1 MDKRELAKIPLMDA
15 PADLVER
22 ALNPEEFKHLRRY
35 MVTAAVDQDK
45 KILLLYFFDKNGLK
59 ERDTKA
65 VYRLFLSKEEYITQ
79 NLRVSKVRWLTG
91 KIERILGGYWHICN
105 VEMVS
110 DQDKKIVQKFFHSSD
125 DAVSI
130 IQRVE
135 DQIADKKREQ
145 NLMKERQQID
155 IQMQTFQRLPGDFNN
170 FMREEVMYKHYLFYK
185 KEKGYI

>member
-65 VYRLFLSKEEYITQ
+65 VYRLFLSKEEYTVLLTI
-79 NLRVSKVRWLTG
+79 LLSVKV
-91 KIERILGGYWHICN
+91 
-105 VEMVS
+105 
-110 DQDKKIVQKFFHSSD
+110 
-125 DAVSI
+125 
-130 IQRVE
+130 
-135 DQIADKKREQ
+135 
-145 NLMKERQQID
+145 
-155 IQMQTFQRLPGDFNN
+155 
-170 FMREEVMYKHYLFYK
+170 
-185 KEKGYI
+185 